1 MFRLGEP
8 LEELHRG
15 IDLFLRTGGDHH
27 TGTLLHGHILAAR
40 KLRAGQHRHVDVV
53 ALGVVHHDLRGEEG
67 GAGVGTHIGQHIAHL
82 DIIAAEATD
91 SGKPPLDEGHIVVVP
106 QLAGYVLVK
115 VQGHLSVLH
124 LEQGVAQLPGPHQHV
139 VGHGVA
145 AEQSLAVVRLR
156 RLGVGPVIIGTGSGH
171 QPFHGGKVV
180 VGGTGGLGKLL
191 PVGLVQEHQLGG
203 FCHREDLHA
212 AVAVKVSF
220 VQVALHILGALV
232 LGKVLAQV
240 HQHAHLVQRIG
251 GVSIGREDVGH
262 GRSTHLALG
271 RIHHVGL
278 QVAHAALA
286 GTFHPDALFAAG
298 GLVELVHQLVEAF
311 QLVTIVIG
319 PHGDMG
325 HPGGAAGFSG
335 ALRCAAA
342 GCTAQ
347 CQRRSA
353 QQTDECSN
361 VLFHRNALLAFPTA
375 APTAAYPFN
384 YTTLSGAV

>member
-1 MFRLGEP
+1 MLP
-8 LEELHRG
+8 LSS
-15 IDLFLRTGGDHH
+15 
-27 TGTLLHGHILAAR
+27 
-40 KLRAGQHRHVDVV
+40 K
-53 ALGVVHHDLRGEEG
+53 
-67 GAGVGTHIGQHIAHL
+67 
-82 DIIAAEATD
+82 
-91 SGKPPLDEGHIVVVP
+91 SP
-106 QLAGYVLVK
+106 
-115 VQGHLSVLH
+115 SVL
-124 LEQGVAQLPGPHQHV
+124 
-139 VGHGVA
+139 
-145 AEQSLAVVRLR
+145 S
-156 RLGVGPVIIGTGSGH
+156 
-171 QPFHGGKVV
+171 
-180 VGGTGGLGKLL
+180 
-191 PVGLVQEHQLGG
+191 
-203 FCHREDLHA
+203 
-212 AVAVKVSF
+212 
-220 VQVALHILGALV
+220 
-232 LGKVLAQV
+232 KVLAQV

-361 VLFHRNALLAFPTA
+361 VLFHRNALLAFPQRHPLLLIRLTIPRFPGRCKPSVPKSYQNRHIHNNPAQVSGIIFTFFRQQKA
-375 APTAAYPFN
+375 AGQETFSCPAAFFF
-384 YTTLSGAV
+384 

>member
-1 MFRLGEP
+1 M
-8 LEELHRG
+8 
-15 IDLFLRTGGDHH
+15 
-27 TGTLLHGHILAAR
+27 
-40 KLRAGQHRHVDVV
+40 
-53 ALGVVHHDLRGEEG
+53 
-67 GAGVGTHIGQHIAHL
+67 
-82 DIIAAEATD
+82 
-91 SGKPPLDEGHIVVVP
+91 
-106 QLAGYVLVK
+106 
-115 VQGHLSVLH
+115 
-124 LEQGVAQLPGPHQHV
+124 
-139 VGHGVA
+139 
-145 AEQSLAVVRLR
+145 
-156 RLGVGPVIIGTGSGH
+156 
-171 QPFHGGKVV
+171 
-180 VGGTGGLGKLL
+180 GKLL

-212 AVAVKVSF
+212 AVAVKVAF

-262 GRSTHLALG
+262 GRSAHLALG

-286 GTFHPDALFAAG
+286 GTFHPDALFAAS

-335 ALRCAAA
+335 AVRCAAA